1 MDSRD
6 IQVKD
11 RVCVLNI
18 GFFFRVCGC
27 VVCMW
32 RLYLSVFVFV
42 PVSFFPNIDVFFVVF
57 FLSYLFFSLFRNKLF
72 GKGCISFGGVPNM
85 RCRVPSNQYQV
96 SKKGKHIRWLWVM
109 VHGTLHAGQKRKGKQ

>member
-1 MDSRD
+1 MGSRD

-42 PVSFFPNIDVFFVVF
+42 FLSFFPNIDVFLLYSF
-57 FLSYLFFSLFRNKLF
+57 FLTFFFAFS
-72 GKGCISFGGVPNM
+72 
-85 RCRVPSNQYQV
+85 Q
-96 SKKGKHIRWLWVM
+96 
-109 VHGTLHAGQKRKGKQ
+109 

>member
-1 MDSRD
+1 MGSRD

-18 GFFFRVCGC
+18 GFFFGCVGVWFVCGGYIF
-27 VVCMW
+27 
-32 RLYLSVFVFV
+32 LF
-42 PVSFFPNIDVFFVVF
+42 SFSFF
-57 FLSYLFFSLFRNKLF
+57 FLSFQISMFFCCILSFLPFFSLFRNKLF
-72 GKGCISFGGVPNM
+72 GKGCISFGEVPNM
-85 RCRVPSNQYQV
+85 RCRVPSNRYQV